1 MTRHQEQ
8 IEVATFNGKTD
19 ILVKADFAAVAQ
31 LQASHTTTCEWPTS
45 AHENV
50 ALVLH
55 SLLPLQSFG
64 APRQVTCDI
73 WGTWSDAKQDEEFV
87 TCAWASDD
95 DDTQRRLSSEIQ
107 RQE

>member
-8 IEVATFNGKTD
+8 IEVAILNGKTD

-95 DDTQRRLSSEIQ
+95 NDTQRRL
-107 RQE
+107 